1 MLSQTLA
8 TGLKSYE
15 IGPKIR
21 ALRLKKTLG
30 LMQLGEHTGMS
41 SGMLSK
47 IERGQLFPTLPTL
60 LKIAMVFGVGL
71 EHFFVDSKDRPTLA
85 VVRKKDRLRLPD
97 RPSAENPSFFF
108 ESLDFPISD
117 RKMEAYYAEFEP
129 HSGATEPHKHSGA
142 EIIYLLSGQLAV
154 NVDGEDTLL
163 AKGDS
168 MYFDC
173 AFPHSYRRQGS
184 GTCSAIVVVSR

>member
-8 TGLKSYE
+8 AGLESYE

-21 ALRLKKTLG
+21 ALRLKKNLG
-30 LMQLGEHTGMS
+30 LVQLGEHTGLS
-41 SGMLSK
+41 PGMLSK

-60 LKIAMVFGVGL
+60 LKIAMVFGLGL
-71 EHFFVDSKDRPTLA
+71 EHFFVSSKDRPTLA

-97 RPSAENPSFFF
+97 RPDAETPSYFF
-108 ESLDFPISD
+108 ESLDFPVSD

-129 HSGATEPHKHSGA
+129 HSEATEPHKHPGA
-142 EIIYLLSGQLAV
+142 EIIYVIGGQLAV
-154 NVDGEDTLL
+154 TVDGEETLL
-163 AKGDS
+163 AEGDS

-173 AFPHSYRRQGS
+173 AYPHSYRRHGKR
-184 GTCSAIVVVSR
+184 TCSAIVVVTG